1 MTAPLLVF
9 DLDGTL
15 VDSATDLILT
25 LNRLLD
31 REGIAPVALADAR
44 HLVGAGVKPL
54 LARALAQQGAD
65 SSDANVDRLYV
76 TYLELYTIHMV
87 DESRPFP
94 GLDAALDRFAA
105 AGWRFAV
112 CTNKLES
119 LSRLMLDRL
128 GLTPRFAAIC
138 GADTFPVRKPHAD
151 HLLGTIA
158 AAGGDRAR
166 AIMIGDSAADIDV
179 ARNAAVPSVGVTFGY
194 TPVPV
199 AELNPGIVIDH
210 YDELWDAVARLGI
223 G

>member
-25 LNRLLD
+25 LNRLLE
-31 REGIAPVALADAR
+31 REAIPPVALADAR

-94 GLDAALDRFAA
+94 GVIAALDRFEA

-128 GLTPRFAAIC
+128 GLTQRFAAIC

-158 AAGGDRAR
+158 AAGGERSRAV
-166 AIMIGDSAADIDV
+166 MVGDSAADIDV

-199 AELNPGIVIDH
+199 AALNPGVVIDH
-210 YDELWDAVARLGI
+210 YDELWEAVARLGVR
-223 G
+223 